1 MSEERFTA
9 LVVEEGADGRRV
21 EFRELPL
28 SALPPGEVLVKVAY
42 STLNYK
48 DGLAITGKGKI
59 LRSSPLAPGIDFAG
73 TVVESADPRYQPGDQ
88 VVLTGWGS
96 VSGIGVVIANIRG

>member
-9 LVVEEGADGRRV
+9 LVVEERADGRRV

-28 SALPPGEVLVKVAY
+28 SALPEGEVLVKVAY

-73 TVVESADPRYQPGDQ
+73 TVVESADPRY
-88 VVLTGWGS
+88 
-96 VSGIGVVIANIRG
+96 